1 MLGEFKELIMDSSA
15 QKNRNKSRLPK
26 WQSEK
31 MKNLIDE
38 RWSEVWEIVMARE
51 RSHQNSH

>member
-1 MLGEFKELIMDSSA
+1 MDSSA

-38 RWSEVWEIVMARE
+38 RWSEVWEIVIARE

>member
-1 MLGEFKELIMDSSA
+1 MNSSA
-15 QKNRNKSRLPK
+15 KKNRNKSRLPK

-38 RWSEVWEIVMARE
+38 RWSEVLAIVRARK